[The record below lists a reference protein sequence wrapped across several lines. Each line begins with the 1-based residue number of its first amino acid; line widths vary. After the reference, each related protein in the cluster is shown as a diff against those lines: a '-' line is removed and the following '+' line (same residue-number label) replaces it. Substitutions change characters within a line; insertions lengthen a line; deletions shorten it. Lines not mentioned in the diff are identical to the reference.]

1 MRGRCRVE
9 RTVRVQVR
17 HRTPDI
23 LERVENSNEFVELLA
38 RASRPL
44 PRAVLLKTAQSVQ
57 GQFVEGD
64 LKAASVACA
73 LRTSS
78 GHIYT
83 GVNMDLTCGIGF
95 CAEHSAVARMLEARE
110 TRIEAIVAVWD
121 NGHIFP
127 PCGRC
132 REMLLQVNAAN
143 LGTRVLLAPL
153 EVRTLAELMP
163 FRWQDYR
170 GW

>member
-9 RTVRVQVR
+9 RTVRLRVR

-38 RASRPL
+38 R
-44 PRAVLLKTAQSVQ
+44 AQSVQ

-132 REMLLQVNAAN
+132 RKMLLQVNAAN

>member
-1 MRGRCRVE
+1 MS
-9 RTVRVQVR
+9 
-17 HRTPDI
+17 H
-23 LERVENSNEFVELLA
+23 FAELVA
-38 RASRPL
+38 RAW
-44 PRAVLLKTAQSVQ
+44 AVQ
-57 GQFVEGD
+57 GQFVQGD

-78 GHIYT
+78 GSIYT
-83 GVNMDLTCGIGF
+83 GVNMDLGCGIGF

-110 TRIEAIVAVWD
+110 TRIEEIVAVWD
-121 NGHIFP
+121 KGHIFP

-132 REMLLQVNAAN
+132 REMLLQVHEAN
-143 LGTRVLLAPL
+143 LETRVMLSPLADRPGRCRFVQD

>member
-9 RTVRVQVR
+9 RTVRLRVR

-38 RASRPL
+38 RA
-44 PRAVLLKTAQSVQ
+44 QSVQ

-73 LRTSS
+73 LHTSS

>member
-1 MRGRCRVE
+1 M
-9 RTVRVQVR
+9 
-17 HRTPDI
+17 
-23 LERVENSNEFVELLA
+23 ENFAELLA
-38 RASRPL
+38 RA
-44 PRAVLLKTAQSVQ
+44 RAVQ
-57 GQFVEGD
+57 GQFGQNG

-78 GHIYT
+78 GNIYT
-83 GVNMDLTCGIGF
+83 GVNVDLSCGIGF
-95 CAEHSAVARMLEARE
+95 CAEHSAVTRMLEARE
-110 TRIEAIVAVWD
+110 TRIAEIVAVWD
-121 NGHIFP
+121 NGHIFA

-132 REMLLQVNAAN
+132 REMLIQVNEAN
-143 LGTRVLLAPL
+143 LETRVMLSPI

>member
-38 RASRPL
+38 RAQ
-44 PRAVLLKTAQSVQ
+44 AVQ

>member
-9 RTVRVQVR
+9 RTVRLRVR

-38 RASRPL
+38 R
-44 PRAVLLKTAQSVQ
+44 AQSVQ

>member
-1 MRGRCRVE
+1 MKDF
-9 RTVRVQVR
+9 T
-17 HRTPDI
+17 
-23 LERVENSNEFVELLA
+23 ELVA
-38 RASRPL
+38 RAS
-44 PRAVLLKTAQSVQ
+44 AVQ
-57 GQFVEGD
+57 GIFTQGD
-64 LKAASVACA
+64 LRAASVACA

-78 GHIYT
+78 GNIYT
-83 GVNMDLTCGIGF
+83 GVNVDVTCGIGF

-110 TRIEAIVAVWD
+110 THIAAIVAVWD

-132 REMLLQVNAAN
+132 REMLIQVNEAN
-143 LGTRVLLAPL
+143 LETRVMLSPLADRPGRCRFVQD

>member
-1 MRGRCRVE
+1 M
-9 RTVRVQVR
+9 
-17 HRTPDI
+17 D
-23 LERVENSNEFVELLA
+23 FAELLA
-38 RASRPL
+38 RAS
-44 PRAVLLKTAQSVQ
+44 AVQ

-78 GHIYT
+78 GNIYT
-83 GVNMDLTCGIGF
+83 GVNMDLSCGIGF

-110 TRIEAIVAVWD
+110 THITEIVAVWD
-121 NGHIFP
+121 DGHIFP

-132 REMLLQVNAAN
+132 RELLLQVNEAN
-143 LGTRVLLAPL
+143 LETRVMLSPL